1 MSKLLSLTQPRVQYL
16 FRSNSGFYAG
26 PKDYKVIL
34 SNLYRLGMLY
44 AKIINYCIFNIH
56 QQKELLQDNL
66 LRLLRLLSE
75 HDFNLLG
82 AIKL

>member
-1 MSKLLSLTQPRVQYL
+1 
-16 FRSNSGFYAG
+16 
-26 PKDYKVIL
+26 
-34 SNLYRLGMLY
+34 MLY

-66 LRLLRLLSE
+66 LRLFRLLSE

-82 AIKL
+82 AIKLQKNKDTFKELSFMRSRFARKGIKL

>member
-1 MSKLLSLTQPRVQYL
+1 
-16 FRSNSGFYAG
+16 
-26 PKDYKVIL
+26 
-34 SNLYRLGMLY
+34 MLY
-44 AKIINYCIFNIH
+44 AEIINYCIFNIH